1 MTKNEVA
8 RRNMRKVIKKRET
21 GTVGV
26 RKVLKKRVNFGR
38 SGIKQGG
45 RYRDKYDRFR
55 FSSSEVS
62 VLLSR
67 LSRAEKI
74 FISWG

>member
-45 RYRDKYDRFR
+45 RYRIFLLLSALR
-55 FSSSEVS
+55 FSSS
-62 VLLSR
+62 
-67 LSRAEKI
+67 
-74 FISWG
+74 